1 MTLSMHREILEN
13 LILAT
18 MSESSEAYGL
28 IGDGAVVLK
37 GERIAWCGERASL
50 PDEYRNWPRR
60 DLNGCLLTPA
70 LIDCH
75 THIVY
80 GGNRAK
86 EFEMRL
92 EGATYEE
99 ILQSGG
105 GIHATVQE
113 TQRLTVDEL
122 VSFAMPRVDA
132 LIAEGVSTIEI
143 KSGYGQ
149 DQTAELNMLR
159 AARKI
164 AQQRQV
170 RIKTS
175 FLGAHAVPPEYSSDA
190 SRYIEQVCIPALEQ
204 AHSEGLVDAVDG
216 FCEKIAF
223 SVAHIER
230 LFERAQKLGIPVKLH
245 AEQLSNCGGTQLAAQ
260 FNALSV
266 DHLEYANEADVEALA
281 KSGTVAVLLPG
292 AFYFLR
298 ETQLPPLENLRKHR
312 VPIAIATDCNPGSS
326 PLVSILATMNL
337 ACTLFRITPQEALA
351 GTTREAAKALGLSD
365 TGRIEPG
372 LRADLAVW
380 NVSHPHELSYHIG
393 MNPLQERIFGGKQ

>member
-1 MTLSMHREILEN
+1 M
-13 LILAT
+13 
-18 MSESSEAYGL
+18 
-28 IGDGAVVLK
+28 
-37 GERIAWCGERASL
+37 
-50 PDEYRNWPRR
+50 
-60 DLNGCLLTPA
+60 
-70 LIDCH
+70 
-75 THIVY
+75 
-80 GGNRAK
+80 
-86 EFEMRL
+86 
-92 EGATYEE
+92 
-99 ILQSGG
+99 
-105 GIHATVQE
+105 
-113 TQRLTVDEL
+113 
-122 VSFAMPRVDA
+122 
-132 LIAEGVSTIEI
+132 
-143 KSGYGQ
+143 
-149 DQTAELNMLR
+149 
-159 AARKI
+159 
-164 AQQRQV
+164 
-170 RIKTS
+170 
-175 FLGAHAVPPEYSSDA
+175 
-190 SRYIEQVCIPALEQ
+190 EQ

-223 SVAHIER
+223 SVVHIES
-230 LFERAQKLGIPVKLH
+230 LFERARKLGIPVKLH
-245 AEQLSNCGGTQLAAQ
+245 AEQLSNCGGTQLAAR

-298 ETQLPPLENLRKHR
+298 ETQLPPLDVLRKHR

>member
-18 MSESSEAYGL
+18 MCESSQAYGL
-28 IGDGAVVLK
+28 IGDGAVVLN
-37 GERIAWCGERASL
+37 GERIAWCGKRASL

-105 GIHATVQE
+105 GIHATVQA

-149 DQTAELNMLR
+149 DQTAELNMMR
-159 AARKI
+159 AARKNCS
-164 AQQRQV
+164 A
-170 RIKTS
+170 
-175 FLGAHAVPPEYSSDA
+175 SS
-190 SRYIEQVCIPALEQ
+190 SKNQ
-204 AHSEGLVDAVDG
+204 
-216 FCEKIAF
+216 
-223 SVAHIER
+223 
-230 LFERAQKLGIPVKLH
+230 
-245 AEQLSNCGGTQLAAQ
+245 NQ
-260 FNALSV
+260 F
-266 DHLEYANEADVEALA
+266 
-281 KSGTVAVLLPG
+281 
-292 AFYFLR
+292 
-298 ETQLPPLENLRKHR
+298 
-312 VPIAIATDCNPGSS
+312 PGSACS
-326 PLVSILATMNL
+326 PSGI
-337 ACTLFRITPQEALA
+337 Q
-351 GTTREAAKALGLSD
+351 
-365 TGRIEPG
+365 
-372 LRADLAVW
+372 
-380 NVSHPHELSYHIG
+380 
-393 MNPLQERIFGGKQ
+393 Q